1 MTVKAV
7 ILKTIESTT
16 QENYDHDVLMRDY
29 DAFRYF
35 LISSSK
41 YFDALKCD

>member
-1 MTVKAV
+1 MTVTAV

-41 YFDALKCD
+41 YFDAVNCD